1 MRVHEVITE
10 GMLDSLAQADQAERT
25 AYQKFVADQAGGDWK
40 KGAQLYAQLKK
51 RPADDIFGD
60 AERLQQFMKTQFDF
74 AEFSAQDWRNYWL
87 LSQHAD
93 DYPRFQKTAL
103 DNIQQHLG
111 QDNDY
116 YRYLSDRIS
125 CAATGQQ
132 RYGTQDMCV
141 QNK

>member
-10 GMLDSLAQADQAERT
+10 GMLDTLARADQAERT

-74 AEFSAQDWRNYWL
+74 AKFSAQDWRNYWL

-93 DYPRFQKTAL
+93 DYPRFQQTAL

-132 RYGTQDMCV
+132 QYGTQDMCV